1 MLFSLGFVMSYA
13 AVASILLG
21 MPLVESLGVPKNKY
35 VKKIW
40 QLLGIS
46 LLAQL
51 GVLGPSLFSFH
62 QFPLLFLV
70 TNLLIIPWIGIL
82 LGLGI
87 FTGIW
92 WAFAKPP
99 DLLVWL
105 LNKGFSILN
114 NTVEWIG
121 AQEQWILKSIYF
133 PSSYLWAMLLLMAG
147 FLIWQHQKYHK
158 PKSIQYFFCAVMIF
172 QSIVMGQKI

>member
-1 MLFSLGFVMSYA
+1 VLFSLGFVMSYA

-62 QFPLLFLV
+62 QFP
-70 TNLLIIPWIGIL
+70 
-82 LGLGI
+82 
-87 FTGIW
+87 
-92 WAFAKPP
+92 
-99 DLLVWL
+99 
-105 LNKGFSILN
+105 
-114 NTVEWIG
+114 
-121 AQEQWILKSIYF
+121 
-133 PSSYLWAMLLLMAG
+133 
-147 FLIWQHQKYHK
+147 
-158 PKSIQYFFCAVMIF
+158 
-172 QSIVMGQKI
+172 